1 MATRVYAKLDDDRIE
16 QLDAECKK
24 RDVYRPQFVT
34 EAVELYLDTDG
45 FPKQTIE
52 HLKQERDL
60 AQKEVDDLR
69 SEVEKLRTARD
80 SEENQKNKFKDK
92 FEKAVQTNEVLL
104 ARIRDLQDQGFFSR
118 ASGVKQINTDTYS
131 IAGGS
136 K

>member
-1 MATRVYAKLDDDRIE
+1 MATRIYAKLDDDRIE

-34 EAVELYLDTDG
+34 EAVELYLDTEGDI
-45 FPKQTIE
+45 KQS
-52 HLKQERDL
+52 HDKLKQSIDELREKRD
-60 AQKEVDDLR
+60 AA
-69 SEVEKLRTARD
+69 EKQRD
-80 SEENQKNKFKDK
+80 KFKDK

-104 ARIRDLQDQGFFSR
+104 ARIRHLQDQGFFSR
-118 ASGVKQINTDTYS
+118 ASGVKRINTDTYS

>member
-1 MATRVYAKLDDDRIE
+1 MARVYANLDDDRIE
-16 QLDAECKK
+16 QLDAECEK
-24 RDVYRPQFVT
+24 RDIYRPQFVT

-69 SEVEKLRTARD
+69 SEVEKLRNAHD

-92 FEKAVQTNEVLL
+92 FEKAVQTNDVIL
-104 ARIRDLQDQGFFSR
+104 AKIRGLQAQGIFAR
-118 ASGVKQINTDTYS
+118 AAGVKRINTDTYDLV
-131 IAGGS
+131 GGS